1 VVGVLDCLVKIKG
14 SERLQH
20 SWWTPQLKVPQNVRS
35 VQVKID
41 VYDVH
46 VTPSLG
52 DRCHVF

>member
-1 VVGVLDCLVKIKG
+1 VLDCLVKIKG